1 MAKKNIGIYSNLEST
16 SNNKVE
22 DLYLIVD
29 NNNITFSVKHK
40 KKNEFVAFEHF
51 SNNPDN
57 TGWHQLVAYLQ
68 NNSQLIHGIYANV
81 FFVWNST
88 RFILTNKLQ
97 KENTLIYLDELNMV
111 HGKGND
117 EELYLT
123 PFNNELIIAFTVP
136 DTLSTL
142 LSRSF
147 PTGKWHH
154 YAEYVLAQN
163 AVHEALIYLF
173 DNSFCLRVVKE
184 GKTKLVKYFSIEGV
198 DQTCYQLLNACSN
211 AGLNTNLATLKVSG
225 YNAIQHEFI
234 NKIATYFQVG
244 EIIELPKSS
253 LGDSLNSNYP
263 QNIYAT
269 YFIF

>member
-22 DLYLIVD
+22 YLYLIVD
-29 NNNITFSVKHK
+29 NNNIVFSVKHK
-40 KKNEFVAFEHF
+40 KTNEFVAFEHF
-51 SNNPDN
+51 ANNQDN
-57 TGWHQLVAYLQ
+57 SGWHQLVAYLQ
-68 NNSQLIHGIYANV
+68 NNSKLIHGIYGNV

-97 KENTLIYLDELNMV
+97 KEDTLIYLDELNMV
-111 HGKGND
+111 HGKSRE

-123 PFNNELIIAFTVP
+123 PFNDQLIIAFTVP
-136 DTLSTL
+136 DALSTL

-154 YAEYVLAQN
+154 YAEYVLAKN
-163 AVHEALIYLF
+163 ADNEALVYLF
-173 DNSFCLRVVKE
+173 DNNYCLRVVKDS
-184 GKTKLVKYFSIEGV
+184 KTKLIKYFPIEGV
-198 DQTCYQLLNACSN
+198 DQNCFQLLNACSN
-211 AGLNTNLATLKVSG
+211 AHLDTNLSTLKVWG

-234 NKIATYFQVG
+234 NKIAPYFLAG
-244 EIIELPKSS
+244 EIVEPPNTGI
-253 LGDSLNSNYP
+253 GTSLNTSYP
-263 QNIYAT
+263 QNIYST

>member
-29 NNNITFSVKHK
+29 NSNIVFSVKNK

-51 SNNPDN
+51 SNNQDN

-68 NNSQLIHGIYANV
+68 NNSKLIHGIYGNV
-81 FFVWNST
+81 FFIWNSP

-97 KENTLIYLDELNMV
+97 KEDTLIYLEELNMV
-111 HGKGND
+111 HGKSSE

-123 PFNNELIIAFTVP
+123 PFDDKLIIAFTVP
-136 DTLSTL
+136 DALSTL

-154 YAEYVLAQN
+154 YSEYMLANTAQN
-163 AVHEALIYLF
+163 EVLIYLF
-173 DNSFCLRVVKE
+173 DDIYCVRLVKD
-184 GKTKLVKYFSIEGV
+184 GKTQLINYFQIEGV
-198 DQTCYQLLNACSN
+198 DQNCYHILNACSN
-211 AGLNTNLATLKVSG
+211 TNIDINISKLKVWG
-225 YNAIQHEFI
+225 YHSLQHEFI
-234 NKIATYFQVG
+234 NKVAPYFLSG
-244 EIIELPKSS
+244 EIVESPNTGI
-253 LGDSLNSNYP
+253 GASLNSNYP
-263 QNIYAT
+263 QNIYST

>member
-29 NNNITFSVKHK
+29 NNNIFFSVKHK

-51 SNNPDN
+51 ANNQDN

-68 NNSQLIHGIYANV
+68 NNSKLIHGIYGNV
-81 FFVWNST
+81 IFVWNSA

-97 KENTLIYLDELNMV
+97 KEDTLIYLEELNIV
-111 HGKGND
+111 HGKSIE

-123 PFNNELIIAFTVP
+123 PFDDKLIIAFTVP
-136 DTLSTL
+136 DALSTL

-154 YAEYVLAQN
+154 YAEYVLAN
-163 AVHEALIYLF
+163 KAENEALIYLF
-173 DNSFCLRVVKE
+173 DNNYFLHVVKE
-184 GKTKLVKYFSIEGV
+184 GKTQLVNYFPIEGV
-198 DQTCYQLLNACSN
+198 DQNCYQILNACSN
-211 AGLNTNLATLKVSG
+211 AGLDTSLSKLKVWG
-225 YNAIQHEFI
+225 HHKIQHDFI
-234 NKIATYFQVG
+234 NKIAPYFLVG
-244 EIIELPKSS
+244 EIVESPTTGIGAS
-253 LGDSLNSNYP
+253 LHSNYP
-263 QNIYAT
+263 QNIYST